1 MTIKQ
6 QELEMLAQLQRL
18 ASEMRYNQ
26 SLADD
31 ISYAVFSEES
41 EYKKVDDLAKFLSK
55 LVSEYQGDKN
65 EQF

>member
-6 QELEMLAQLQRL
+6 HELEMLAQLQRL

-26 SLADD
+26 SLAED
-31 ISYAVFSEES
+31 ISYAVFNEES
-41 EYKKVDDLAKFLSK
+41 EYEKVGDLAKFLSK
-55 LVSEYQGDKN
+55 LVSEYRGDKS

>member
-6 QELEMLAQLQRL
+6 HELEMLAQLQRL